1 MDNVE
6 MFVKSSERAKNLL
19 EEKLNIQN
27 ITEPIE

>member
-6 MFVKSSERAKNLL
+6 MFVKFSERAKSLL